1 MYTETDLVVEV
12 IPEAARSTL
21 ATGNVARI
29 RDDRRAT

>member
-21 ATGNVARI
+21 ATGNV
-29 RDDRRAT
+29 RANQG